1 MLIAPSM
8 RYVGG
13 TSRFAL
19 FDQSNEK
26 AFIPS
31 VSRHKYLKLNLLDFR
46 LLCEANLSTD
56 FFLNVVLEY

>member
-1 MLIAPSM
+1 M

-13 TSRFAL
+13 SKSFAS

-31 VSRHKYLKLNLLDFR
+31 VSGHKYLKLNLLDFR
-46 LLCEANLSTD
+46 LISEVNLSID
-56 FFLNVVLEY
+56 IFSNVVLEY